1 MAGEAGDPQP
11 PAAGLAAAAAA
22 HPELGGETI
31 VGATGVIAGRA
42 GVGGAH
48 VAATP
53 AVWLVG
59 AAGRT
64 GGADFFLRR
73 RLVLRYSV
81 AAIRAATARMMS
93 VYFSGIRWG
102 ACFLAYCGSGY
113 LELGAY
119 WVV

>member
-1 MAGEAGDPQP
+1 M
-11 PAAGLAAAAAA
+11 AAAAAA

-73 RLVLRYSV
+73 RLVLRYSA

-93 VYFSGIRWG
+93 AYSTGIRWG
-102 ACFLAYCGSGY
+102 ASLLAYCGSGS
-113 LELGAY
+113 LALSDKC
-119 WVV
+119 VVQKYATEVSHRHAT